1 MWPNSVSSLTLIIT
15 SQNFSIAVHGV
26 YAEGTGFETCYG
38 PSLRE
43 FYRFF
48 FLLPFL
54 KIFSLTI
61 CHKWSTIW
69 STKNK
74 TYISLCIFWIF
85 WVCGLICVVHILCFE
100 RSVVTVFS
108 RFSQAGAPNGSVP
121 QNIFRKK
128 ICWLGDVEEIKCP
141 CKESVAGKKII
152 QGIWGDFMC
161 RIAAMGYLS

>member
-1 MWPNSVSSLTLIIT
+1 MQPNSVSSLTLIIT

-26 YAEGTGFETCYG
+26 YVEGTGFETCYR

-54 KIFSLTI
+54 KIFSLKI

-69 STKNK
+69 STKK
-74 TYISLCIFWIF
+74 KLIFHYAYSAF
-85 WVCGLICVVHILCFE
+85 FECVVHILCFE

-108 RFSQAGAPNGSVP
+108 RFQQAGAPNGSVP
-121 QNIFRKK
+121 QNICSSEKK
-128 ICWLGDVEEIKCP
+128 NYWLGDVEEIICP

-152 QGIWGDFMC
+152 QGVWGDFMC